1 MAVPAVRPHSFN
13 QSFTISQRRIVRL
26 NRSSYSFIVQ
36 LSLDAH
42 AHHGELVLLDALR
55 DRCDPFIFPRHR
67 GATPQNE
74 HTKILTASAAVQSVR
89 SSRSFAMSMNHHSRS
104 CFSPALDLRGFFYC
118 AVAGNDPAG
127 FHTRQKRTPPK
138 LAGDSLNMWPVLF
151 FRLRGF
157 IINRL

>member
-55 DRCDPFIFPRHR
+55 DRCDPFISPRHR

-74 HTKILTASAAVQSVR
+74 HTKILTAFAAVQSVR
-89 SSRSFAMSMNHHSRS
+89 SSRSFAMSMNHHRRS
-104 CFSPALDLRGFFYC
+104 YFSPALDLRGFLFI
-118 AVAGNDPAG
+118 AP
-127 FHTRQKRTPPK
+127 
-138 LAGDSLNMWPVLF
+138 WPVTIRRDSIHGKREPRQF
-151 FRLRGF
+151 WRGILLICGRF
-157 IINRL
+157 YFSGFVASL